1 MSNAGLS
8 LGRCGRRTR
17 IQLLS
22 VRLLGARTLLG
33 ECLSISMLG
42 GIGDGPRLGGIGDG
56 PRLSLDGE
64 T

>member
-1 MSNAGLS
+1 MSNAGLA

-17 IQLLS
+17 VQLLS
-22 VRLLGARTLLG
+22 VRLLGNHTLLG
-33 ECLSISMLG
+33 GCLSISMLG
-42 GIGDGPRLGGIGDG
+42 ALGDE

>member
-1 MSNAGLS
+1 MSNAGLA

-17 IQLLS
+17 VQLLS
-22 VRLLGARTLLG
+22 VRLLGNRTLLG

-42 GIGDGPRLGGIGDG
+42 ALGDE

-64 T
+64 TLDEEELIL